1 MAEKKKRILYIDA
14 LRGFCM
20 ILIIMNHCHFTFF
33 SNEIGQLLVNT
44 RVPFFFFLSGL
55 FFKRYGCFKEFC
67 VKKLN
72 QLVVP
77 YFFFSYIPFCLF
89 TYFYTDRYA
98 DPLFYLTASIKPW
111 NTPLWFL
118 RALLFAHF
126 FYYFIDKLEKKSA
139 WLQVLMIAVMVIVT
153 FELNIGFKKIRV
165 SYSLLKE
172 CSFLFNNFFTAI
184 IAMPFFFLAQQIK
197 KRGWLE
203 FNISWI
209 WTIPFSSTAFVLAY
223 FFRQKGF
230 SFYGAY
236 FGDHIILIYISPL
249 LTVFALG
256 LLFAKFKYTGFFQYI
271 GRNSLIVLGCHA
283 LPVIILFENF
293 RFPFYLVFLITL
305 VYLMR
310 GSYILDI
317 DFPTFTA
324 KEN

>member
-153 FELNIGFKKIRV
+153 FELNIGFKKVTGLLYRGDSTLGKKSGKWPLKSQMLTQLRNNCFIR
-165 SYSLLKE
+165 K
-172 CSFLFNNFFTAI
+172 LFFDPMFFHFTCYKKSRCKYIDYFFT
-184 IAMPFFFLAQQIK
+184 
-197 KRGWLE
+197 
-203 FNISWI
+203 
-209 WTIPFSSTAFVLAY
+209 
-223 FFRQKGF
+223 
-230 SFYGAY
+230 
-236 FGDHIILIYISPL
+236 ILYISD
-249 LTVFALG
+249 FH
-256 LLFAKFKYTGFFQYI
+256 LFVNI
-271 GRNSLIVLGCHA
+271 RN
-283 LPVIILFENF
+283 ILFHL
-293 RFPFYLVFLITL
+293 LVCLAKVADSTTGMKNRGMVL
-305 VYLMR
+305 VSAIR
-310 GSYILDI
+310 AD
-317 DFPTFTA
+317 DR
-324 KEN
+324 